1 MFRHIHYLRK
11 VFKEGKALADA
22 VVLVPLLLYV
32 LLRLLVYLVVGEAPA
47 WIWLARG
54 LLGWAAAALVFL
66 LAVAPVIQYR
76 QDLRRLNHT
85 AMVKQRDKVLRA
97 ISTFCRA
104 ARRSRGSPTRQGH
117 ALLDAL
123 IVFWSVSHA
132 ARGTFSGVPSALAR
146 TAETWGSETPEITFD
161 NPFAPTKITLRLRS
175 GFVLTKRI

>member
-1 MFRHIHYLRK
+1 MFRRHRHYIRE
-11 VFKEGKALADA
+11 VFEKEKALAEA
-22 VVLVPLLLYV
+22 AVLVPLLLY
-32 LLRLLVYLVVGEAPA
+32 LLLSLFVDLDAAPA

-54 LLGWAAAALVFL
+54 LLGWIAVALVFI

-85 AMVKQRDKVLRA
+85 AMVKQSDKALRA